1 MKKRLLFF
9 CVFVLFLGGS
19 AAQFQ
24 IPDLK
29 EVHVIPTHVAVNVDM
44 LEGTG
49 DVAGNI
55 GVSAGPDGSVSIGK
69 QFAQLAGRP

>member
-1 MKKRLLFF
+1 MKKHLLFF
-9 CVFVLFLGGS
+9 CVFVLFLGRS

-29 EVHVIPTHVAVNVDM
+29 EVRVIPTHVAGNVDM
-44 LEGTG
+44 LEATG

-55 GVSAGPDGSVSIGK
+55 GVSAGPDGSLSIEK